1 MNKRVEDAL
10 NEQVNR
16 EFYSAYL
23 YLSMNA
29 YFSEKNLTG
38 FANFMRVQYQEEIS
52 HGMKIFDY
60 IMERGGR
67 SKLKPID
74 EVKLEWKDVI
84 EVFEETCAHEKFI
97 TDSINNIV
105 DISYEERDHATTN
118 MLQWFVKEQVE
129 EEATAQGLLEQ
140 LKMIDGKGAGLF
152 MIDRELMT
160 RVFVD
165 STQQA

>member
-10 NEQVNR
+10 NEQVNK

-29 YFSEKNLTG
+29 YFSEKNLNG

-67 SKLKPID
+67 AKLRPID

-84 EVFEETCAHEKFI
+84 EVFEETCDHEKFI
-97 TDSINNIV
+97 TDSINSIV

-140 LKMIDGKGAGLF
+140 LKMIEGKGAGLF
-152 MIDRELMT
+152 MIDRELMART
-160 RVFVD
+160 FVD
-165 STQQA
+165 ATQEA

>member
-1 MNKRVEDAL
+1 MNKRVEDLL
-10 NEQVNR
+10 NEQVNK

-23 YLSMNA
+23 YLSMSS
-29 YFSEKNLTG
+29 YFSKKNLNG
-38 FANFMRVQYQEEIS
+38 FANFMRVQYQEEVS

-67 SKLKPID
+67 AKLKPIG
-74 EVKLEWKDVI
+74 EVKLDWKDVI
-84 EVFEETCAHEKFI
+84 EVFEETCDHEKFI

-105 DISYEERDHATTN
+105 DISYEEKDHATVN

-140 LKMIDGKGAGLF
+140 LKMIDGKGAGIF
-152 MIDRELMT
+152 MIDRELMART
-160 RVFVD
+160 FVD
-165 STQQA
+165 STQEA